1 MKYANPIFM
10 PQLGQTV
17 EESTLVRWLKKE
29 GDQVSEGDIIC
40 EVESDKTTME
50 VPSTITGY
58 LKEIKIN
65 EGETVPVGTV
75 LGIVE

>member
-1 MKYANPIFM
+1 MDIILPRI
-10 PQLGQTV
+10 GETV
-17 EESTLVRWLKKE
+17 EEGTLSKWLKKE

-65 EGETVPVGTV
+65 
-75 LGIVE
+75 

>member
-1 MKYANPIFM
+1 MEIILPRI
-10 PQLGQTV
+10 GETV
-17 EESTLVRWLKKE
+17 EEGTLSKWLKKE

-50 VPSTITGY
+50 VPSTLTGY
-58 LKEIKIN
+58 LKEIKIQ

-75 LGIVE
+75 LGIIE

>member
-1 MKYANPIFM
+1 MDIILPRI
-10 PQLGQTV
+10 GETV
-17 EESTLVRWLKKE
+17 EEGTLSKWLKKE